1 MKGHVCLFLLLI
13 GTALFAQSNATPE
26 EATVLRIQQQW
37 LEASQKGNGEA
48 LSQIIDDSFA
58 GSSPDNHI
66 INKQSLFPP
75 SGSEPMF
82 TNTHFESLNAR
93 VIGNTAV
100 VFGSMII
107 TGDPTGLRCAMVY
120 RKRRGLD
127 NDRRSTGTSVRDKRC
142 RRTVALARPGYADF
156 RVLRSRSSTTVV
168 FASSTE
174 GPVRLT

>member
-1 MKGHVCLFLLLI
+1 MKGYVCLFLLLVS
-13 GTALFAQSNATPE
+13 TALFAQSNATPE
-26 EATVLRIQQQW
+26 EAAVLRVQQQW

-82 TNTHFESLNAR
+82 TNTHFASLNAR

-100 VFGSMII
+100 VFGSMIT
-107 TGDPTGLRCAMVY
+107 TGDPTVLRCAMVY
-120 RKRRGLD
+120 TKRAGAWKMIAAQLVPVSETKDARGQ
-127 NDRRSTGTSVRDKRC
+127 
-142 RRTVALARPGYADF
+142 
-156 RVLRSRSSTTVV
+156 
-168 FASSTE
+168 
-174 GPVRLT
+174 